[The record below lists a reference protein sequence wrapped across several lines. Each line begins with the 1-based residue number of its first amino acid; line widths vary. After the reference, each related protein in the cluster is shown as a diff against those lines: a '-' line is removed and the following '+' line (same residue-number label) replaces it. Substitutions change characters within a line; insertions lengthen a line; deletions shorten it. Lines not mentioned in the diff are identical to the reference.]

1 MTKEPKP
8 SDSMGVIA
16 KAHKDF
22 YDAFIKVGFSDMNAI
37 KLTMNLI
44 TTMMNKANPQNQ
56 ADKAFWEAIKKHGVG
71 LS

>member
-1 MTKEPKP
+1 MEKEPKA

-22 YDAFIKVGFSDMNAI
+22 YDAFIVAGFNPVQALS
-37 KLTMNLI
+37 LTMNLI
-44 TTMMNKANPQNQ
+44 TSMMSKATPQNQ
-56 ADKAFWEAIKKHGVG
+56 ADKTFWDAIRKHGAG

>member
-1 MTKEPKP
+1 MTKEPKA

-22 YDAFIKVGFSDMNAI
+22 YDAFIVVGFNPVQALS
-37 KLTMNLI
+37 LTMNLI

-56 ADKAFWEAIKKHGVG
+56 ADKAFWEAIRKHGAG